1 MKSGISSVCS
11 YLFMASLVTLA
22 ISLFAIVIIVSR
34 HFFGSI
40 SKQEVEIGYKFL
52 TIFVISA
59 IAAPILLYINL
70 KFDRTEKLKDEE
82 SF

>member
-1 MKSGISSVCS
+1 MKSGISTVCS

-40 SKQEVEIGYKFL
+40 SKQEVEVGYKFL
-52 TIFVISA
+52 TIFAVSA
-59 IAAPILLYINL
+59 VAAPILLYINL
-70 KFDRTEKLKDEE
+70 KFDRNEKLKDEE

>member
-11 YLFMASLVTLA
+11 YLFMACLVTLA

-40 SKQEVEIGYKFL
+40 STQEVEVGYKFA
-52 TIFVISA
+52 TIFAVSA
-59 IAAPILLYINL
+59 VAAPILLYINL
-70 KFDRTEKLKDEE
+70 KFDRNEKLKDEE

>member
-1 MKSGISSVCS
+1 MKSGISSLCS

-40 SKQEVEIGYKFL
+40 SKDEVEIGYKFL

-59 IAAPILLYINL
+59 VAAPIFLYINL

>member
-1 MKSGISSVCS
+1 MKSGISTICS

-22 ISLFAIVIIVSR
+22 VSLFAIVIVVSR
-34 HFFGSI
+34 HFFGEI
-40 SKQEVEIGYKFL
+40 SQQEVDIGYKFAV
-52 TIFVISA
+52 IFVISA

-70 KFDRTEKLKDEE
+70 RFDRNERLKDEE

>member
-40 SKQEVEIGYKFL
+40 SKQEVEVGYKFL
-52 TIFVISA
+52 TIFVVSA

>member
-1 MKSGISSVCS
+1 MKSGISTICS

-22 ISLFAIVIIVSR
+22 VSLCAIVIIVSR

-40 SKQEVEIGYKFL
+40 SKEEVDVGYRFL

-59 IAAPILLYINL
+59 FAAPILLYISL
-70 KFDRTEKLKDEE
+70 KFDRNEKLKDEE